1 MKNLY
6 TFDQLQAKAHGISI
20 ESAKAGEMF
29 KAALM
34 QQVSSS
40 LAHEDNQEATFS
52 AVRAVLEWKK
62 AIEYAMESITVELKD
77 TNPETLAEETLTP

>member
-1 MKNLY
+1 MENFY

-34 QQVSSS
+34 QQVSSY
-40 LAHEDNQEATFS
+40 LAHEDNQEASFS
-52 AVRAVLEWKK
+52 AVRAILEWKK
-62 AIEYAMESITVELKD
+62 AIEQAIDSLTVELED
-77 TNPETLAEETLTP
+77 TNPERFAEETF